1 VTNDWRRGSPSC
13 ISNANGK
20 RERRM
25 AREYRPN
32 AKESA
37 VISKLDHAKESQ
49 RYNALNLLREHMED
63 LSSRISTKL
72 IEDRLVETTSKD
84 DLDNQIQIA
93 LQRILTAEEFEL
105 QFETANL
112 RTLVPRP
119 HFISLYVTA
128 FVIEKLIDH
137 KSVVEIYGTDED
149 IYRTVNKQVSRIIP
163 I

>member
-1 VTNDWRRGSPSC
+1 
-13 ISNANGK
+13 
-20 RERRM
+20 M